1 MLEQARSFGDH
12 RFKAPAAERAAI
24 LRDDAEA
31 ARVVAALGNLDV
43 SEVARRGEHARRKVV
58 VEIGDRGR
66 SAGTVFRAFAQCGA
80 FAQCNDALE
89 LVGTHQRIHF
99 RHLLA
104 DIAAVA
110 FHQAAGDN
118 QLSRAAGFLVLRHL
132 QNGVDGFLLGGVDEA
147 AGVHHQHV
155 GVAGMGRQLVAA
167 SHEGAHHDFA
177 IDEIFGTA
185 QTDKTD
191 FQACVRNEG

>member
-43 SEVARRGEHARRKVV
+43 GEVARRGEHPRREVV
-58 VEIGDRGR
+58 IEVGNRGR
-66 SAGTVFRAFAQCGA
+66 SAGTVFRA

-118 QLSRAAGFLVLRHL
+118 QLSRAAGFLVLGHL